1 MWASHKLSFLRTPM
15 LLSSPTYFISQVSD
29 VPLICSELKKLKIS
43 LGSIKFAMK
52 DTARRW
58 TTGIINNPLPDS
70 SDRTHSSIVNDYH
83 IERPLILFNILK
95 FQFAQ
100 N

>member
-1 MWASHKLSFLRTPM
+1 M

-52 DTARRW
+52 DTARR
-58 TTGIINNPLPDS
+58 
-70 SDRTHSSIVNDYH
+70 
-83 IERPLILFNILK
+83 
-95 FQFAQ
+95 
-100 N
+100 